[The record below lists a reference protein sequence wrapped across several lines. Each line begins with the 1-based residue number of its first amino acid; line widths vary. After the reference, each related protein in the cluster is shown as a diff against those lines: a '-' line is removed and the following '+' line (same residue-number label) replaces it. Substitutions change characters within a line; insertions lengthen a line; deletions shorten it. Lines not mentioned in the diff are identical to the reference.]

1 MIKYSI
7 PFLFLK
13 YNINII
19 IKSKINNFD
28 SDLMLVQAELSKTL
42 EELKT
47 LQVIYESES
56 SAWEMERSKLQ
67 VNILK
72 NMIIYQILNSSDLQ
86 SR

>member
-1 MIKYSI
+1 M
-7 PFLFLK
+7 FLK

-47 LQVIYESES
+47 LQDNYESES

-86 SR
+86 SRYS